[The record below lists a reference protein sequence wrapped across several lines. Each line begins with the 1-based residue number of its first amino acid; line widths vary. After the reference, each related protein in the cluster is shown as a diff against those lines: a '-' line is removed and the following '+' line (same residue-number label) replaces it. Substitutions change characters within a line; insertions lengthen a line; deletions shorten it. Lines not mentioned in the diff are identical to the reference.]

1 MTTAGEAVPYRVVI
15 ADDDADI
22 RDLVALAARRAG
34 LTPVAIVG
42 DGDAALAAILAH
54 QPDLAILDIEM
65 PGLTGL
71 DVCRV
76 LRGSASDADVRI
88 ALLSAS
94 VDESERAR
102 SLEAGADHFLSKPFS
117 PRELI
122 AWLAVGKEPRA

>member
-1 MTTAGEAVPYRVVI
+1 MTAAGESTAYRVVI
-15 ADDDADI
+15 ADDDPDI

-34 LTPVAIVG
+34 LTPVAVVG
-42 DGDAALAAILAH
+42 DGDAALAAILGQ

-71 DVCRV
+71 DVCRAV
-76 LRGSASDADVRI
+76 RGAGSDVDVRI

-94 VDESERAR
+94 VDESERAK

-122 AWLAVGKEPRA
+122 AWLSVGKEPRT